1 MANFANARLLN
12 RCLYVLFAAPAIVI
26 LASSGAPSAAAGNDD
41 SSTATA
47 EAAPARYGV
56 STGLGLK
63 LAVAGDD
70 SAPAPAD
77 TETSGSQSAISKFFK
92 EWFQRSD
99 RAKESQPHWM
109 TPVVTVT
116 PRLEQE
122 YRYDQQWQIR
132 PKGVDRENFGIN
144 KGLELIP
151 TEHTELIISVPSYIK
166 DTNSKGVVTEGW
178 ADESF
183 LLKLRLLSE
192 NEEHGNYIVTA
203 FLGVAI
209 PTGSEAFT
217 TNQTVWTPTI
227 AAGKGWG
234 TREKGFDIQSTLS
247 ISYGDVSQAE
257 IGEPIMW
264 NTAFQ
269 LHVFDKLWPEVEVNY
284 THYEQGPNAGKSQ
297 TVITTGLILGR
308 YQLIDRV
315 KFVFGFAYQ
324 EAVSSFRTFNSS
336 WILTARA
343 PF

>member
-1 MANFANARLLN
+1 MLGASALALMSQSALAAGGDDDST
-12 RCLYVLFAAPAIVI
+12 VAPAAGSTRYGISTAASLK
-26 LASSGAPSAAAGNDD
+26 LAAAGDGSSPSAAD
-41 SSTATA
+41 SGASKSA
-47 EAAPARYGV
+47 V
-56 STGLGLK
+56 SK
-63 LAVAGDD
+63 YF
-70 SAPAPAD
+70 S
-77 TETSGSQSAISKFFK
+77 
-92 EWFQRSD
+92 EWFERSD
-99 RAKESQPHWM
+99 RAKETQPHWM

-132 PKGVDRENFGIN
+132 PKGVTRENFGIN

-151 TEHTELIISVPSYIK
+151 TEHTEVIISVPSYIK
-166 DTNSKGVVTEGW
+166 DTTSKGVTEGW
-178 ADESF
+178 ADETF

-192 NEEHGNYIVTA
+192 NEEHGNYIVTG

-209 PTGSEAFT
+209 PTGSAAFT

-234 TREKGFDIQSTLS
+234 TRESGFDIQSTLS
-247 ISYGDVSQAE
+247 ISYGDVNNAA
-257 IGEPIMW
+257 IGEPIVW

-269 LHVFDKLWPEVEVNY
+269 AHVFEKLWPEIEVNY
-284 THYEQGPNAGKSQ
+284 THYEQGTNAGKSQ
-297 TVITTGLILGR
+297 TVITTGLVLGR
-308 YQLIDRV
+308 YELIDRV
-315 KFVFGFAYQ
+315 RFVFGFAYQ

>member
-1 MANFANARLLN
+1 MAGVA
-12 RCLYVLFAAPAIVI
+12 
-26 LASSGAPSAAAGNDD
+26 LASISMPGRAASGDE

-47 EAAPARYGV
+47 SAGSTRYGV
-56 STGLGLK
+56 STAPALK
-63 LAVAGDD
+63 LAAAGVD
-70 SAPAPAD
+70 SSLPATD
-77 TETSGSQSAISKFFK
+77 SSGAQNAVSKYFS
-92 EWFQRSD
+92 EWFERSD

-122 YRYDQQWQIR
+122 YRYDQLWQIR
-132 PKGVDRENFGIN
+132 PKGVSLENFGLN

-151 TEHTELIISVPSYIK
+151 TEHTEVIIAVPGYIK
-166 DTNSKGVVTEGW
+166 ETTPNGVEQGW

-192 NEEHGNYIVTA
+192 NEENGNYIVTG

-209 PTGSEAFT
+209 PTGSAAFT

-234 TREKGFDIQSTLS
+234 TRESGFDIQSTLS
-247 ISYGDVSQAE
+247 ISYGDVSQAQ
-257 IGEPIMW
+257 IGEPIVW

-269 LHVFDKLWPEVEVNY
+269 AHVFDKLWPEIEVNY
-284 THYEQGPNAGKSQ
+284 THFEQGTNAGKSQ

-315 KFVFGFAYQ
+315 KFVIGVAYQ

-336 WILTARA
+336 WIVTARA